1 MDKIEKY
8 REIIE
13 KILTEHANQPYSHDE
28 IVSQTVFDRVNNRYL
43 LVDVGWRKKRFR
55 VHGTLVHV
63 AIINGKF
70 WIQYDGIE
78 GSIVA
83 DLEEAGV
90 PKSDIVLA
98 FHEPEIRKY
107 TEYAIT

>member
-8 REIIE
+8 RQIIE

-28 IVSQTVFDRVNNRYL
+28 IETKTVFDRASDRYL

-55 VHGTLVHV
+55 VHGTLVNV
-63 AIINGKF
+63 EIINGKF

-78 GSIVA
+78 GGVVTE
-83 DLEEAGV
+83 LEEAGV

-98 FHEPEIRKY
+98 FHEPEIRKH
-107 TEYAIT
+107 TEYAVT

>member
-1 MDKIEKY
+1 MDKVEKY
-8 REIIE
+8 RKIIE
-13 KILTEHANQPYSHDE
+13 KILTEHANQPYSHDD
-28 IVSQTVFDRVNNRYL
+28 IKSQTVFDRENDRYL

-63 AIINGKF
+63 EIIDGKI

-78 GSIVA
+78 GGIA
-83 DLEEAGV
+83 DDLEREGV

-98 FHEPEIRKY
+98 FHEPELRKY
-107 TEYAIT
+107 TEYAVV

>member
-1 MDKIEKY
+1 MDKVKKY

-13 KILTEHANQPYSHDE
+13 RILTEHANQPYSHDD
-28 IVSQTVFDRVNNRYL
+28 IKSQTVFDRENDRYL

-63 AIINGKF
+63 EIIDGKF

-78 GSIVA
+78 GGIA
-83 DLEEAGV
+83 TDLEAADV

-98 FHEPEIRKY
+98 WHEPEIRKY
-107 TEYAIT
+107 TDYAVV

>member
-8 REIIE
+8 RNLIE
-13 KILTEHANQPYSHDE
+13 EILTKHANQPYSHDE
-28 IVSQTVFDRVNNRYL
+28 IISQTVFDRTNDRYL

-63 AIINGKF
+63 EIINGKF

-78 GSIVA
+78 GGITA
-83 DLEEAGV
+83 ELEEAGV

-98 FHEPEIRKY
+98 FHEPALRKY
-107 TEYAIT
+107 TDYAVA

>member
-1 MDKIEKY
+1 MDKVAKY
-8 REIIE
+8 RQIIE
-13 KILTEHANQPYSHDE
+13 KILTDHASQPYSHDD
-28 IVSQTVFDRVNNRYL
+28 IKSQPVFDRENNRFL

-63 AIINGKF
+63 EIIGGKF

-78 GSIVA
+78 GGIA
-83 DLEEAGV
+83 EDLELAGV

-98 FHEPEIRKY
+98 FHEPELRKY
-107 TEYAIT
+107 TEYAVV